1 MKSLFALIIFTFLAS
16 CSGDSND
23 ADLDLSNFIKPEYEF
38 KESLLRCNLVPG
50 ETLNSV
56 ERFIPKLVNSLSETE
71 DSVDELY
78 FLFPVIE
85 DEIETQN
92 FELLSKYTEE
102 ASLDRFNLI
111 LAALSFGDIADC
123 NVSSVSSRSLR
134 LTNHVINLSPVIAEI
149 LECEYLDGYSYAT
162 MKLVIEQFTD
172 ALIKNNLTI
181 DILYSENKNS
191 NDNFQWTNIF
201 SSLESRVDFVESW
214 QALEISKEIQG
225 LLLEQSA
232 CKSSRIYRQ
241 YQVL

>member
-1 MKSLFALIIFTFLAS
+1 
-16 CSGDSND
+16 
-23 ADLDLSNFIKPEYEF
+23 
-38 KESLLRCNLVPG
+38 
-50 ETLNSV
+50 
-56 ERFIPKLVNSLSETE
+56 
-71 DSVDELY
+71 
-78 FLFPVIE
+78 
-85 DEIETQN
+85 
-92 FELLSKYTEE
+92 
-102 ASLDRFNLI
+102 
-111 LAALSFGDIADC
+111 
-123 NVSSVSSRSLR
+123 
-134 LTNHVINLSPVIAEI
+134 
-149 LECEYLDGYSYAT
+149 

-181 DILYSENKNS
+181 DILYSENENS